1 MVSREGD
8 PAGLKLFP
16 GCRVMSVGIKQ
27 PVMAD
32 DIGLL
37 HIGSQFS
44 SVTMSRVD
52 GGGDDGR
59 RVAVT
64 YFVYRRVFRWGV

>member
-1 MVSREGD
+1 MVGRESDG
-8 PAGLKLFP
+8 AGLKQSP

-32 DIGLL
+32 NIGLL

-64 YFVYRRVFRWGV
+64 YFVHRRVFHRGV